1 MTEGERKV
9 LVTIPSYRR
18 PDRLAVLLSVIN
30 EQRASKAGAI
40 VNVLVIDNDPEG
52 SARPAAEAAAT
63 SYVLEPARGLAAVRN
78 RAIEEAMAAGADAL
92 IFVDD
97 DEIPTD
103 GWLSELIAPWIAGSA
118 ELVSGRVVSTFEPA
132 PDPWIDA
139 GGFFRRKEFARG
151 ELMKAAPTNNLLV
164 DVALLA
170 RTGRRFEEAFGTTG
184 GEDIHFTGALARAG
198 ARIVSAPQATVLD
211 PVPRDRATRS
221 WVMRRAYR
229 VGTTTVA
236 GDLAWQ
242 HSSAAR
248 LPRRVRWAAHGIARV
263 VGGAARWALG
273 LVTRSLVHQA
283 RGARLLSRGLGMMAG
298 SVGIRYNEYRATPQ
312 ADG

>member
-1 MTEGERKV
+1 MTERERRV

-18 PDRLAVLLSVIN
+18 PERLATLLSVVN
-30 EQRASKAGAI
+30 EQRTSRIGATVDI
-40 VNVLVIDNDPEG
+40 LVIDNDPEG

-63 SYVLEPARGLAAVRN
+63 GYVLEPARGLAAVRN
-78 RAIEEAMAAGADAL
+78 RAIEEAVAVGADAL

-103 GWLSELIAPWIAGSA
+103 GWLSGLLAPWIAGSA
-118 ELVSGRVVSTFEPA
+118 ELVSGRVISTFDPA
-132 PDPWIDA
+132 PDPWIEA

-164 DVALLA
+164 DVALLVS
-170 RTGRRFEEAFGTTG
+170 TGRRFDEAFGTTG
-184 GEDIHFTGALARAG
+184 GEDIHFTGELARAG
-198 ARIVSAPQATVLD
+198 ARIVSAPEATVLD

-248 LPRRVRWAAHGIARV
+248 LPRRVRWAAHGGARMI
-263 VGGAARWALG
+263 GGGARWALG
-273 LVTRSLVHQA
+273 LTIRSLVHQA
-283 RGARLLSRGLGMMAG
+283 RGARLFSRGLGMVAG
-298 SVGIRYNEYRATPQ
+298 SLGIRYNEYRATPQ
-312 ADG
+312 AGR